1 MAAFVPHRSNKYF
14 HVIASNGIVSSSPYI
29 MTASPTASVRVFETI
44 RDADVVTL
52 RSVRSQRCRCEI
64 ARSSCRTIIDSGEA
78 SGPSSSGNTLPS
90 SIHGRVA
97 RRSALPR
104 ERFSPL
110 TRLGHWLR
118 PGWLPVIKVNLASFE
133 DPIFLDRVAL
143 AAPPCGSDLL
153 RHVPPMT

>member
-29 MTASPTASVRVFETI
+29 MTASPTASVRIFETI

-64 ARSSCRTIIDSGEA
+64 ARSSC
-78 SGPSSSGNTLPS
+78 SSGNTLPS
-90 SIHGRVA
+90 SIHGHAA

-110 TRLGHWLR
+110 ALFGHAGR
-118 PGWLPVIKVNLASFE
+118 ADE
-133 DPIFLDRVAL
+133 CR
-143 AAPPCGSDLL
+143 LL
-153 RHVPPMT
+153 RVQRTRRSSGATSVFDPNVWSGRALQEDSSDWR